1 MTGPPEDY
9 RRVGIVKTTR
19 RQRRRL
25 RGLRQRQ
32 VEVLRPPL
40 HHKGMIV
47 EFDLIDT
54 VTHQRRV
61 MPRPANVAD
70 FHNRAGTEFQAAG

>member
-1 MTGPPEDY
+1 MNGPPEDY
-9 RRVGIVKTTR
+9 RRVGIIKTTR

-54 VTHQRRV
+54 VTH
-61 MPRPANVAD
+61 
-70 FHNRAGTEFQAAG
+70 